1 MLYIWDDAMQMR
13 KGASGMKR
21 YRRSRKKRPEC
32 QRREPGRWFRP
43 PEQEFYRLPDLML
56 RSGHVATD
64 GCHRVLDFTPEKLCL
79 DLGDTI
85 VTLYGERLRIE
96 SFSGRRLISAG
107 LVSRIEF
114 GRKWEGKT

>member
-43 PEQEFYRLPDLML
+43 PEQEFYRLPDMQKYGDVQ
-56 RSGHVATD
+56 SNAEAFGSAVSFFQQTE
-64 GCHRVLDFTPEKLCL
+64 GWK
-79 DLGDTI
+79 DLLGNNK
-85 VTLYGERLRIE
+85 R
-96 SFSGRRLISAG
+96 
-107 LVSRIEF
+107 
-114 GRKWEGKT
+114 